1 MEDVVI
7 FYGHLNYFTALRY
20 ILWQIEIVCGCLVYF
35 SHFGMF
41 YQEKSGNPD
50 LKGLLFRYFAFIFH
64 PA

>member
-1 MEDVVI
+1 MLLNFIVI
-7 FYGHLNYFTALRY
+7 WSISLPFGIYHGY
-20 ILWQIEIVCGCLVYF
+20 LVYF